1 MYCSWCAEAEAL
13 KMDGLRGRSLLRFP
27 FVAHA
32 SPAGLPHISLCSEM
46 LRLLERYGCCGNE
59 IPFRAD
65 RGSFLCSSVES
76 SARQAGFRT

>member
-46 LRLLERYGCCGNE
+46 LRLLERYGGCGNE
-59 IPFRAD
+59 IPFRAECARIFC
-65 RGSFLCSSVES
+65 RGGEDGE
-76 SARQAGFRT
+76 AA